1 MPAPTGTRIVDAPSA
16 TLVHSSLVP
25 ESWRKM
31 LARSAPRRAWVALA
45 ISIRRW
51 SRSDV
56 TARRRETSRTSRI
69 FSAEMVYLV
78 TGIGE
83 RLVITKDRT
92 KAVRCKTQR
101 TLGSG
106 VAFELDAGGSQGGLD
121 LADVVEVA
129 GFA

>member
-45 ISIRRW
+45 ISVRRW
-51 SRSDV
+51 SRSEV

-69 FSAEMVYLV
+69 FSAEMEDWTDTRGKD
-78 TGIGE
+78 TGM
-83 RLVITKDRT
+83 
-92 KAVRCKTQR
+92 
-101 TLGSG
+101 
-106 VAFELDAGGSQGGLD
+106 GGGMRD
-121 LADVVEVA
+121 LAVSEWGGA
-129 GFA
+129 FLGGWG